1 VSSSLRNRREEEI
14 KKATRRSIVAS
25 TDIPQGSIITEDMFD
40 IKRPGNG
47 IEPKYIDKIIGAI
60 VKVDINRD
68 DRLTWSKIEVKS

>member
-1 VSSSLRNRREEEI
+1 
-14 KKATRRSIVAS
+14 
-25 TDIPQGSIITEDMFD
+25 MFD